1 MLSLQEVET
10 FLAVAECGSFSKAG
24 QALHISQP
32 TVSQIIQ
39 TLEARFRT
47 QLFERHRRGV
57 WLTDAGEALRPMAQ
71 ELLTTVRRLEENMS
85 VIHGTVT
92 GTLVIG
98 CSTSAGKYLLP
109 GLIANFR
116 REFEHVRVDIKVRSR
131 ESVFERLISGQVD
144 FGVSSKIL
152 DHADLEY
159 EPLFRDEV
167 VLVVWPGHTW
177 ARFGRIYPDDLLDV
191 PMIIREPESGTHESI
206 IQGLREHDISPDML
220 NVVMELGNAEAIA
233 MAVEERIGAA
243 FVSRLVAERGKELG
257 KLVEVEVEGMT
268 LEYEIYIARNLRLP
282 SSRTQV
288 EFWNFMQSHRELL
301 EKLPVNGY

>member
-10 FLAVAECGSFSKAG
+10 FLTVAECGSFSKAG

-98 CSTSAGKYLLP
+98 CSTSAGKYLLT
-109 GLIANFR
+109 GLIASFR
-116 REFEHVRVDIKVRSR
+116 QEFKNVRVDIKVRSR

-152 DHADLEY
+152 DHAGLEY
-159 EPLFRDEV
+159 APLFTDEV
-167 VLVVWPGHTW
+167 VLVVWSDHPW
-177 ARFGRIYPDDLLDV
+177 ARFRRVYPDDLLDV
-191 PMIIREPESGTHESI
+191 PMIFREPESGAQESI
-206 IQGLREHDISPDML
+206 VQGLREHDISPDML
-220 NVVMELGNAEAIA
+220 NVVMELG
-233 MAVEERIGAA
+233 
-243 FVSRLVAERGKELG
+243 

-268 LEYEIYIARNLRLP
+268 LEHQIHIARNLRLP

-288 EFWNFMQSHRELL
+288 EFWNFMQAHRALL